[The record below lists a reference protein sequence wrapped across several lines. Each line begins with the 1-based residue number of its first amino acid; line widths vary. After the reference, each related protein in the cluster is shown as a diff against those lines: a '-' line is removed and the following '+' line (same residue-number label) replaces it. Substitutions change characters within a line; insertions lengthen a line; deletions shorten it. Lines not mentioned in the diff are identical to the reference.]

1 MASPTANQVE
11 RGRIEAM
18 VTKPG
23 RHESYCYSNLLKT
36 RLWEI
41 SSFLYKI
48 LILDFPTSSWP
59 VCFTQGSFLLL
70 LDPHVTTIMNLATR
84 AVSATNST
92 AYKQFDSGKRSR
104 RLNSRVGGFTN
115 GQTKHI
121 GSVNGHGAMVG
132 VMPLED
138 NTLHQT
144 PKSHCCDGAAPVTSS
159 DTRHSPRRTSKPL
172 TALSAK
178 SREALDTSFIDTEF
192 LRRQEEIAYE
202 SFIKGD
208 FNEAEQCLH
217 QALQCSHGDPCEHED
232 LSKLKLQWALYCCL
246 LGEWDKA
253 ATIVSELSSS
263 EFTPLTS
270 IYDLRQAIAIALLHE
285 GRLKDAYSTC
295 KPVYEAKKKL
305 LRRDDND
312 YLACLSLLAN
322 ICEKRGNITDARSYR
337 QSMPQEWALTNS
349 KDTISPVGYILSRP
363 LLLES
368 ILGRKVRICSSQWKA
383 AQLCSNSSKSAK
395 PTGSYGTSPPA
406 TASAYRPTSAL
417 GGQTRAQRA
426 EPDQARWRVGETDMG
441 KEVTVQ
447 NAQPDLRSGDKK
459 QSRSFGIPS
468 KPPELFPSARSGP
481 LLRPTSPK
489 KHTRR
494 ASEDTRQISRAW
506 QLDVPHDSNR
516 ISPWRPEQE
525 IGHGL
530 SLSVGSASELTKTQH
545 QDSPLRRVR
554 KYRTLRPTNHDT
566 RDERTNQNQPERGA
580 AKSPVQ
586 LVSSGSQ
593 PNLLSMDPRRIL
605 QVQKPQGRFPVTK
618 GRPNEQIKNQAD
630 YAKRVVDNDTLAQA
644 VGPPVVESPLS
655 TRYPAL
661 RVTAPN
667 MGLLSLDLSRVPSP
681 ALSFQVRKVSSSVD
695 MSRLNRPK
703 FIWKVRQNI
712 SNLGKSI
719 RPFGESSPGR
729 LPARSKNDIHPRA
742 RYFAVSIKYGE
753 SDSIAMNTGRESVVI
768 CEVPTEINQPPHTA
782 AKAAMIGM
790 KKGIRRGPFFA
801 LRESPLIG
809 ISGYFSFTRKQSS
822 LTDISDYTVD
832 RSGPRNWP
840 NTATIDPRTG
850 EYQVSYNPEV
860 LSSGFAFDMSWIE
873 QEIAQLADPGQATRE
888 HGQIATKEL
897 ENIVCSLPD
906 FLIRTAWRFWANLL
920 VESKLMQHAKVI
932 PHSVAV
938 VQYYLHCGAL
948 KLEAG
953 TQSSSATVVVLN
965 CGEMLVDCVPY
976 LLKGRSTT
984 YSHVDVCSCKTSYM
998 AEMAGFKHAQAEF
1011 VKLAAQKLADFNQK
1025 LRSKVKSVEIEKR
1038 LKILSEYFTRLI
1050 LPGFQNSGKSWEIP
1064 FDLPGRTGGVS
1075 SRLTFTDSEVLSCLN
1090 PSVSMVRKM
1099 LEQTVV
1105 LVQPQYEVTH
1115 VLLAG
1120 PYSASKHLVK
1130 ELTACLKSV
1139 QRRPAKLLNHAD
1151 ASDLCVLGTLTH
1163 AISC

>member
-1 MASPTANQVE
+1 
-11 RGRIEAM
+11 
-18 VTKPG
+18 
-23 RHESYCYSNLLKT
+23 
-36 RLWEI
+36 
-41 SSFLYKI
+41 
-48 LILDFPTSSWP
+48 
-59 VCFTQGSFLLL
+59 
-70 LDPHVTTIMNLATR
+70 
-84 AVSATNST
+84 
-92 AYKQFDSGKRSR
+92 
-104 RLNSRVGGFTN
+104 
-115 GQTKHI
+115 
-121 GSVNGHGAMVG
+121 
-132 VMPLED
+132 MPLKD

-144 PKSHCCDGAAPVTSS
+144 PKSHCSDVAAPVTSS
-159 DTRHSPRRTSKPL
+159 DMGHSPRRTSKTL
-172 TALSAK
+172 TAPGAK
-178 SREALDTSFIDTEF
+178 SQEVLDKSFIDTEL

-208 FNEAEQCLH
+208 FSEAEQCLH
-217 QALQCSHGDPCEHED
+217 QALQSSHGDPCEHED

-246 LGEWDKA
+246 LGEWDRA
-253 ATIVSELSSS
+253 ATIVSELSNS

-270 IYDLRQAIAIALLHE
+270 IYDLRQAITIALLQE

-295 KPVYEAKKKL
+295 ESVYEAKKKL

-312 YLACLSLLAN
+312 YLGCLSLLAN
-322 ICEKRGNITDARSYR
+322 ICEKRGNATDARSYR
-337 QSMPQEWALTNS
+337 QSIPQEWALANS
-349 KDTISPVGYILSRP
+349 KDTISPVGYILGRP

-383 AQLCSNSSKSAK
+383 AQLCSNNSKSAQ
-395 PTGSYGTSPPA
+395 PTGSYGNSPPV
-406 TASAYRPTSAL
+406 TASGYRPTFAPSD
-417 GGQTRAQRA
+417 QTGVQRA
-426 EPDQARWRVGETDMG
+426 ELEQARRRTVGEADTG
-441 KEVTVQ
+441 KEMMIQ
-447 NAQPDLRSGDKK
+447 NAQPDLRPGGKAQLK
-459 QSRSFGIPS
+459 SFGIPS

-481 LLRPTSPK
+481 LLRPPSPK

-494 ASEDTRQISRAW
+494 ASEDSRRIPQSR

-516 ISPWRPEQE
+516 IPTWRPEKD
-525 IGHGL
+525 IGHRL
-530 SLSVGSASELTKTQH
+530 SFSVGSASELTKTQH
-545 QDSPLRRVR
+545 QDPSLRRVR
-554 KYRTLRPTNHDT
+554 KYRTLRPTNYDT
-566 RDERTNQNQPERGA
+566 RDGTTNQNYPKRGA

-586 LVSSGSQ
+586 LVSSGSH
-593 PNLLSMDPRRIL
+593 PNLLSMDPRRML
-605 QVQKPQGRFPVTK
+605 QGQQPQGRLPVIK

-630 YAKRVVDNDTLAQA
+630 YARRAVDNDTLAQA
-644 VGPPVVESPLS
+644 AGPPVVEAPLS
-655 TRYPAL
+655 TRYPVL
-661 RVTAPN
+661 KVTAPN
-667 MGLLSLDLSRVPSP
+667 MGLSSLDLSRVPSP
-681 ALSFQVRKVSSSVD
+681 ALSFQVRKVPSSVD
-695 MSRLNRPK
+695 MSSLNRPK

-712 SNLGKSI
+712 SNLEKSM

-729 LPARSKNDIHPRA
+729 LAARSKNNIHPHA

-782 AKAAMIGM
+782 TKAAMIGM

-801 LRESPLIG
+801 LRESPWMG
-809 ISGYFSFTRKQSS
+809 ISGYFSFIRKQSP

-832 RSGPRNWP
+832 RSGPRNWT
-840 NTATIDPRTG
+840 NTAKVDPRTG
-850 EYQVSYNPEV
+850 EYQVSYNPEA

-873 QEIAQLADPGQATRE
+873 QEIAQLADPGQAAHE
-888 HGQIATKEL
+888 HGQIAIKEL
-897 ENIVCSLPD
+897 ENIVCSLSD

-938 VQYYLHCGAL
+938 IQYYLHCGAL
-948 KLEAG
+948 KLETG
-953 TQSSSATVVVLN
+953 TQPPSATVVVLN

-976 LLKGRSTT
+976 LLKGRPTT
-984 YSHVDVCSCKTSYM
+984 YSQVDVCSCKTSYM

-1011 VKLAAQKLADFNQK
+1011 AKMAAQKLIDFNQK
-1025 LRSKVKSVEIEKR
+1025 LRSKVKSAEIEKR
-1038 LKILSEYFTRLI
+1038 LKILSEYFNRVI

-1120 PYSASKHLVK
+1120 PYSASKHLVN
-1130 ELTACLKSV
+1130 ELTASLKSV

-1151 ASDLCVLGTLTH
+1151 ASDICVLGTLTH